1 MMSTDVDAIPGRRA
15 APWLAVGVGAL
26 VGAVWLYAGSELV
39 LLLQSA
45 EPAPGAA
52 IEVPVLMPDNEAV
65 RTETETSDELKNLV
79 PAALAVL
86 GTILVSVGLVFA
98 LGGPSRTEG
107 TTRASAPITT
117 GFPSA
122 GPEDDSAPP
131 AGSAPSKSTG
141 LAAPTTPE
149 DDSAP
154 PAGSAPG
161 PGEPDVAPSRRNGET
176 FPSVPEAVNEPEGVP
191 QRGAG
196 EDSGAR
202 VALEA
207 ADEPEDALPV
217 AALASEEPPA
227 AEEPSP
233 CDLIVAWDEYRRVG
247 DGHFN
252 RRGLQDVLDHRG
264 GGATVRNGAEIDAG
278 GAVLIVEVPSR
289 KPHFYVLPSF
299 NKSPRAVA
307 DWFDD
312 ASDRALTGRTQRM
325 TRIARGRWV
334 GPEAEAGANGRRFEV
349 IERGEVA

>member
-39 LLLQSA
+39 LLLRSA

-52 IEVPVLMPDNEAV
+52 VEVPVLMPDNEAV

-98 LGGPSRTEG
+98 LGGPSRKEG

-117 GFPSA
+117 GFPST

-131 AGSAPSKSTG
+131 AGN
-141 LAAPTTPE
+141 
-149 DDSAP
+149 
-154 PAGSAPG
+154 APG
-161 PGEPDVAPSRRNGET
+161 PGKPDATPSRRSGET
-176 FPSVPEAVNEPEGVP
+176 FPSVPEAVNEPEGVH
-191 QRGAG
+191 QRGSG

-217 AALASEEPPA
+217 AALAAEEPPA

-264 GGATVRNGAEIDAG
+264 GGAAVRNGAEVDAG

-312 ASDRALTGRTQRM
+312 ASDRALTARTQRM